1 MSEIRGADSHPTPSN
16 VIKTDCGG
24 PSTLTCSVAGIPSGQ
39 HVVRISSPDMDDA
52 DTLDSDDR
60 LDRLWLELLPQQESS
75 AATVSV

>member
-1 MSEIRGADSHPTPSN
+1 
-16 VIKTDCGG
+16 
-24 PSTLTCSVAGIPSGQ
+24 
-39 HVVRISSPDMDDA
+39 MDDA